1 MSEIMQQTLI
11 DLQLPTMSLVEKFCE
26 TPEEVKSF
34 FAGMTAV
41 YENDPTADNIRRIA
55 DKIKSRDSREQK
67 QDWLR
72 QELKQVSATARE
84 NAVEKYIKQKNA
96 VPAGLPCSGDLL
108 TYLDYVPRQ
117 AKDELLEA
125 QAGRPDFIPLKR
137 RQKRPERNRYRYRPG
152 RHAERSQGVFEQAVR
167 HQHSAN
173 GANCR
178 FPLRLS
184 KQRKTNKPQPN
195 AR

>member
-1 MSEIMQQTLI
+1 MSEITQQTLV

-41 YENDPTADNIRRIA
+41 YENAPTADNIRRIA

-84 NAVEKYIKQKNA
+84 NAVEKYIKQKM
-96 VPAGLPCSGDLL
+96 PFL
-108 TYLDYVPRQ
+108 
-117 AKDELLEA
+117 
-125 QAGRPDFIPLKR
+125 PDFP
-137 RQKRPERNRYRYRPG
+137 
-152 RHAERSQGVFEQAVR
+152 VR
-167 HQHSAN
+167 AIY
-173 GANCR
+173 
-178 FPLRLS
+178 
-184 KQRKTNKPQPN
+184 
-195 AR
+195 

>member
-1 MSEIMQQTLI
+1 
-11 DLQLPTMSLVEKFCE
+11 
-26 TPEEVKSF
+26 
-34 FAGMTAV
+34 MTAV
-41 YENDPTADNIRRIA
+41 YENAPTADNIRRIA

-125 QAGRPDFIPLKR
+125 QAAARILSHLSEGRKDLKGTVIGIGPDACRKNP
-137 RQKRPERNRYRYRPG
+137 
-152 RHAERSQGVFEQAVR
+152 RSF
-167 HQHSAN
+167 
-173 GANCR
+173 
-178 FPLRLS
+178 
-184 KQRKTNKPQPN
+184 
-195 AR
+195 